1 LLATD
6 LATAMDVLIG
16 LALLG
21 AMLYFVFLLTV
32 AATHRRSRAPGPRC
46 EQCDAAL
53 IPLLD
58 ASRTYHGEA
67 ACSRCGTYHE
77 GVPWPADGT
86 WYVEV
91 GGESEAPVKPRTT
104 QRGGAHS

>member
-1 LLATD
+1 
-6 LATAMDVLIG
+6 MDVLIG

-21 AMLYFVFLLTV
+21 AMLYFVFLLTL
-32 AATHRRSRAPGPRC
+32 AAAHRRTRAPGPRC
-46 EQCDAAL
+46 DRCDSAL

-67 ACSRCGTYHE
+67 ACGRCGAYHE
-77 GVPWPADGT
+77 GVPWPTDGT

-91 GGESEAPVKPRTT
+91 NRPAGSRPEPSVP
-104 QRGGAHS
+104 RGGADT